1 MRRKRRFLVL
11 ATFVACCGC
20 CGLWFAS
27 RRGLAVDPEPAAQKG
42 VTVVVLV
49 HGLGRTSASMAPLGD
64 RLASV
69 GFDVRKW
76 DYPSTQE
83 TIESHSARLAEFVRK
98 LDADPGIDRIH
109 FVTHSLGGIVV
120 RRTLM
125 DERPA
130 KMGRVVMLAPPNG
143 GSATARFWAP
153 LAGQLI
159 KPLKELSDAS
169 DSVVNQMGA
178 PRDVEIGV
186 IAAAKDGKVAL
197 ADTHLKG
204 EADHLIVPGY
214 HSFIMCRPEVAEQ
227 TIHFFR
233 TGRFD
238 HDAPS
243 EAEADARS

>member
-1 MRRKRRFLVL
+1 
-11 ATFVACCGC
+11 
-20 CGLWFAS
+20 
-27 RRGLAVDPEPAAQKG
+27 
-42 VTVVVLV
+42 
-49 HGLGRTSASMAPLGD
+49 
-64 RLASV
+64 
-69 GFDVRKW
+69 
-76 DYPSTQE
+76 
-83 TIESHSARLAEFVRK
+83 
-98 LDADPGIDRIH
+98 
-109 FVTHSLGGIVV
+109 
-120 RRTLM
+120 
-125 DERPA
+125 
-130 KMGRVVMLAPPNG
+130 MLAPPNG

-178 PRDVEIGV
+178 PSDVEIGV

-233 TGRFD
+233 TGRFN

-243 EAEADARS
+243 ETEADGRS